1 MIARCVGL
9 AVFLALCA
17 LAVALGGCAVWLLGF
32 PVSAALV
39 LFSFAGCLY
48 LSGICLVVFAF
59 IAGYWKGGDL

>member
-17 LAVALGGCAVWLLGF
+17 LIVALGGCVAWVLGF
-32 PVSAALV
+32 PVSASLV
-39 LFSFAGCLY
+39 LFSFACCLY

-59 IAGYWKGGDL
+59 AVGYWKGDNL